1 MTVTI
6 VADVLGAE
14 NNGTTV
20 ACMNLI
26 RYLTEC
32 GDNVRVVCC
41 DKDKKDKDNYYIVDT
56 LNLGRIPNAII
67 EKNNVSIAKADKKTV
82 DQSLDGTDVVHIMT
96 PFVLGRCALFEAIS
110 KNIPVTAGFHC
121 QAENITSHLQ
131 LMNDNRLNHA
141 IYMNFYKSFY
151 KYVDSIHYPTQF
163 IREVFEK
170 ETKCKTKAYVI
181 SNGVND
187 IFRQKETDKPE
198 ELKGK
203 FIILFIGR
211 FSREKSHS
219 VLIRAVAKSRHRDSI
234 QLIFAGSGPREFEI
248 RQLAKKSGINQ
259 PVMKFFTRTELVDVI
274 NYSDLYCHPAEIEI
288 EAISCLEA
296 ITCGLVPVI
305 ANSPKCATKNFAIDE
320 KSLFKVNNVS
330 DLAEKID
337 FWIEHEDLR
346 KQYSKKYIENS
357 EAVRQKECM
366 RQMRNMLSETIER
379 RKMNE
384 EKNYPIFRY

>member
-1 MTVTI
+1 M
-6 VADVLGAE
+6 
-14 NNGTTV
+14 
-20 ACMNLI
+20 
-26 RYLTEC
+26 
-32 GDNVRVVCC
+32 
-41 DKDKKDKDNYYIVDT
+41 
-56 LNLGRIPNAII
+56 
-67 EKNNVSIAKADKKTV
+67 
-82 DQSLDGTDVVHIMT
+82 
-96 PFVLGRCALFEAIS
+96 
-110 KNIPVTAGFHC
+110 
-121 QAENITSHLQ
+121 
-131 LMNDNRLNHA
+131 
-141 IYMNFYKSFY
+141 
-151 KYVDSIHYPTQF
+151 
-163 IREVFEK
+163 
-170 ETKCKTKAYVI
+170 
-181 SNGVND
+181 
-187 IFRQKETDKPE
+187 
-198 ELKGK
+198 
-203 FIILFIGR
+203 
-211 FSREKSHS
+211 
-219 VLIRAVAKSRHRDSI
+219 LIRAVAKSRHRDSI

-248 RQLAKKSGINQ
+248 RQLAKKSEINQ